1 MRQSARSSAG
11 QLSLLD
17 ARAASAADTLEA
29 DRRVAPIRQDD
40 RVSGGGTAEPTKR
53 VTEMQSQP
61 NKPYT
66 KRAER
71 RRPRGTGAVFQK
83 GDRWYGQWYVRRK
96 LVKRS
101 LGPVRMTGSRDGL
114 TRTQAEARLRELML
128 EADAAPPPV
137 AERMTIA
144 EASDRRIKQLT
155 RTGRKPDTTLAN
167 YESETRIHFVP
178 HFGAKPVDEITADD
192 VEDFIDGCLDAE
204 DRLDHGLGEL
214 SVKSVRNL
222 YVHLNGIFE
231 FAISKGWCHANP
243 CRRVEKPASPED
255 DDQEIRFLDATELD
269 ALLVAATTP
278 VCKHTP
284 ATLSRAAQART
295 LRDIESLEWKQVGE
309 RLGCSAAT
317 AIYLYRARSDA
328 VLEDDLARVDRS
340 LYLTAAM
347 TGLRQGELLGLRWR
361 DVDWAAQ
368 KVRVVRPY
376 VRGKFRTPKSRTSS
390 RAVPMADRVGREL
403 ELLFQS
409 SAYQAEDDLVFGHP
423 HTGHPLE
430 RSQVSKRFKRTLKRA
445 GVREVR
451 FHDLRHT
458 FGTRCAAAG
467 VPLRTLQ
474 AWMGHADIK
483 TTMVYTHYLPGANEA
498 ELVNGVFQA
507 EGIKEGIKLSTTA
520 HHVEPQ
526 NPDEIRGSA

>member
-1 MRQSARSSAG
+1 MF
-11 QLSLLD
+11 
-17 ARAASAADTLEA
+17 E
-29 DRRVAPIRQDD
+29 
-40 RVSGGGTAEPTKR
+40 
-53 VTEMQSQP
+53 
-61 NKPYT
+61 
-66 KRAER
+66 
-71 RRPRGTGAVFQK
+71 K
-83 GDRWYGQWYVRRK
+83 GNRWYGQWYLRGR

-101 LGPVRMTGSRDGL
+101 LGRVREPGSREGL

-128 EADAAPPPV
+128 EANSAPPPV
-137 AERMTIA
+137 TERMTVA
-144 EASDRRIKQLT
+144 EVGDRRIKQLA
-155 RTGRKPDTTLAN
+155 RSGRKPDTTLAN
-167 YESETRIHFVP
+167 YESEIRIHFTP
-178 HFGAKPVDEITADD
+178 HFGKKPVDEITADD

-204 DRLDHGLGEL
+204 DRLDRGLADL
-214 SVKSVRNL
+214 SVKTVRNL

-231 FAISKGWCHANP
+231 FAISKGWCQTNP
-243 CRRVEKPASPED
+243 CRAVDKPASPED
-255 DDQEIRFLDATELD
+255 DDTEIRFLDQSELD
-269 ALLVAATTP
+269 ALLDAATTP
-278 VCKHTP
+278 VCRHTP
-284 ATLSRAAQART
+284 ATLARAAQART
-295 LRDIESLEWKQVGE
+295 LRDIEKLEWQEVGE

-317 AIYLYRARSDA
+317 AIYLYRATPEA
-328 VLEDDLARVDRS
+328 VLEDDLARVDRA

-368 KVRVVRPY
+368 KIRVVRPY

-409 SAYQAEDDLVFGHP
+409 SAYQAEDALVFGHP

-430 RSQVSKRFKRTLKRA
+430 RSQVSKRFKRALKRA
-445 GVREVR
+445 GVRDVR

-483 TTMVYTHYLPGANEA
+483 TTMVYTHYAPGANEA
-498 ELVNGVFQA
+498 ELVNGVFQQ

-520 HHVEPQ
+520 PEPDPP
-526 NPDEIRGSA
+526 NPHEIRESA

>member
-1 MRQSARSSAG
+1 VRPPAHSSAR
-11 QLSLLD
+11 QLSLLGTL
-17 ARAASAADTLEA
+17 AAAAADTLDSDGHVSP
-29 DRRVAPIRQDD
+29 DRLDGRASRG
-40 RVSGGGTAEPTKR
+40 RTAEPTKR
-53 VTEMQSQP
+53 AMKMRDQP
-61 NKPYT
+61 SEPSAR
-66 KRAER
+66 RANR

-83 GDRWYGQWYVRRK
+83 SDRWYGQWYLRGR

-101 LGPVRMTGSRDGL
+101 LGPVRVAGSRDGL
-114 TRTQAEARLRELML
+114 TRTQAEARLRELMI
-128 EADAAPPPV
+128 EVDSAPPPV

-144 EASDRRIKQLT
+144 EVGDRRIKQLT
-155 RTGRKPDTTLAN
+155 RSGRKPDTTLAN
-167 YESETRIHFVP
+167 YESEIRIHFVP
-178 HFGAKPVDEITADD
+178 RFGEKPVDEITADD

-204 DRLDHGLGEL
+204 DRLDRGLGEL
-214 SVKSVRNL
+214 SVKTVRNL

-231 FAISKGWCHANP
+231 LAVSKGWCHTNP
-243 CRRVEKPASPED
+243 CRQVDKPASPED

-269 ALLVAATTP
+269 ALLAAATTP
-278 VCKHTP
+278 VCRHTP
-284 ATLSRAAQART
+284 GTLSRAAQART
-295 LRDIESLEWKQVGE
+295 LRDIERLEWKEIGE
-309 RLGCSAAT
+309 RLGCSPAT
-317 AIYLYRARSDA
+317 AIYLYRATSDA
-328 VLEDDLARVDRS
+328 VLEDDLARVDRV

-368 KVRVVRPY
+368 KVRVVHPY

-403 ELLFQS
+403 ELLFQA

-430 RSQVSKRFKRTLKRA
+430 RSQVSKRFKRALKR
-445 GVREVR
+445 GSVREVR

-483 TTMVYTHYLPGANEA
+483 TTMVYTHYAPGANEA
-498 ELVNGVFQA
+498 ELVNGVFQP
-507 EGIKEGIKLSTTA
+507 EGINEGIKLSTTA
-520 HHVEPQ
+520 HDAELQ
-526 NPDEIRGSA
+526 NSDEIRGSD